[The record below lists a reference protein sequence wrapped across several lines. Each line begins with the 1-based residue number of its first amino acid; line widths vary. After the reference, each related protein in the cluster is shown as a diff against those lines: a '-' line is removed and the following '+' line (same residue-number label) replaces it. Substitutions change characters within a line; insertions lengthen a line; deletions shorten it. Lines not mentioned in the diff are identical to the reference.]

1 MCVLSDYAYI
11 MQLDIKE
18 YLKHKDSNREISSL
32 LKDFETK
39 NNMVLKEL
47 EEAKEESAI
56 CENKLAEWN
65 TVVQTIENQIVA
77 ISKDGKTREYYNLTE
92 MLNVKKLYRDGLLM
106 DLKKTENDVNLLEEM
121 KKRLKFNITVCK
133 TTLLQNQ

>member
-18 YLKHKDSNREISSL
+18 YLNHKDSNREISSL

-56 CENKLAEWN
+56 CENKLAEWD